1 MRSQAMLAGTIAE
14 FHLEEEALA
23 VDLEIGVED
32 LEAFRNLLPNEIY
45 EKLGNPPLP
54 FAQRSGLF
62 FTQDFPISIDGDTP
76 LVGRIT
82 KMEPRPRIIRDN
94 ITGEPLSSGEDSETI
109 LFVRIEYSFEG
120 HPEAITFSNIRSP
133 RPASVGFVV
142 YHLGVPVNDFRYL
155 SPGQRLN
162 LDWEDPWY
170 SQFETRSLRR
180 QYFAPMSGFI
190 YVEPYEVRK
199 EIVARP
205 KDLEHWIDLGLAGR
219 ETIPVEMQPE
229 MLRRIG
235 DFLREH
241 QPVVID
247 GRVIEPELARV
258 NFLERTLR
266 SSRVIDPPE
275 EIGVYSAMIGAI
287 FVYPIEKPL
296 PQTVTMEWDLWNE
309 QTQQV
314 PASAVDQA
322 GPLPTILDP
331 EWRVLEWENFLKNP
345 ALPTL
350 SIIEAPP
357 GAGLRSLRVVRWI
370 LLFAAIALAFSWFSR
385 RSGTGG
391 RRGETRPV
399 LLGALVLATLST
411 GGAFALSR
419 GAALDAERTYD
430 IVSALLHNVY
440 RAFDFRKEEQIYDVL
455 ARSVEGELLE
465 QIYLETR
472 RSLELASQGGARA
485 KVKEVDLVELETQ
498 RGDAGA
504 FEANAVWNVMGS
516 IGHWGHVH
524 QRRNRYRAKL
534 EVAPVDGAW
543 KLVGLEILEE
553 ERIQKQP

>member
-1 MRSQAMLAGTIAE
+1 
-14 FHLEEEALA
+14 
-23 VDLEIGVED
+23 
-32 LEAFRNLLPNEIY
+32 
-45 EKLGNPPLP
+45 
-54 FAQRSGLF
+54 
-62 FTQDFPISIDGDTP
+62 
-76 LVGRIT
+76 
-82 KMEPRPRIIRDN
+82 
-94 ITGEPLSSGEDSETI
+94 
-109 LFVRIEYSFEG
+109 
-120 HPEAITFSNIRSP
+120 
-133 RPASVGFVV
+133 
-142 YHLGVPVNDFRYL
+142 
-155 SPGQRLN
+155 
-162 LDWEDPWY
+162 
-170 SQFETRSLRR
+170 
-180 QYFAPMSGFI
+180 
-190 YVEPYEVRK
+190 
-199 EIVARP
+199 
-205 KDLEHWIDLGLAGR
+205 
-219 ETIPVEMQPE
+219 
-229 MLRRIG
+229 
-235 DFLREH
+235 
-241 QPVVID
+241 
-247 GRVIEPELARV
+247 
-258 NFLERTLR
+258 
-266 SSRVIDPPE
+266 
-275 EIGVYSAMIGAI
+275 MIGAI

-357 GAGLRSLRVVRWI
+357 GAGLRSLRVVRWV
-370 LLFAAIALAFSWFSR
+370 LLVAALGLGFSWFSR
-385 RSGTGG
+385 GRGIGG
-391 RRGETRPV
+391 RRGEMRPV
-399 LLGALVLATLST
+399 LLGALVLTTLST

-419 GAALDAERTYD
+419 GAALDAERTHD
-430 IVSALLHNVY
+430 VVSGLLHNVY

-485 KVKEVDLVELETQ
+485 KVKEVDLVELESQ

-534 EVAPVDGAW
+534 EVAPVGGAW